1 MRSRTAPV
9 SKGTQMSKTRSG
21 PAGVGSTM
29 QQISDTVTRITGR
42 AYVGEVSTKGKV
54 VTSGGNCLG
63 LVFDINPV
71 LLNDRVA
78 VVASTYEKYVYH
90 GVKFTYVP
98 QCSTSTQGSVGLAFD
113 RDPLMYSAYPS
124 GTQFLSEV
132 MSYEHAVLTP
142 CWTGTQ
148 TSYARDPQ
156 ELKTWFMGGTDATL
170 TTRETSQG
178 NLLVYLSNVLPNVGL
193 GFIVMDYVLDLVA
206 PNLLPN
212 KQGVTNIRTAPSQ
225 WMDYNGSNGG
235 STVFGV
241 QNNPAIPVGGG
252 TAVTGVSWVPA
263 AAWVASNPALQ
274 YAGNV
279 GEFQFGGV
287 SSANAATLCVAS
299 FVDAN
304 NVPIT
309 IKGGQKIYFCTHMV
323 NPGFG
328 NPDFL
333 VVTFHMTL
341 SSARAAQSMFIPNTA
356 STVSA
361 ILPDI
366 LYSPGAGG
374 TAIVDVGGWMR
385 LITPAGASIV
395 NTA

>member
-9 SKGTQMSKTRSG
+9 SKGTQLSKSRSG

-54 VTSGGNCLG
+54 INAGGNCLG

-98 QCSTSTQGSVGLAFD
+98 QCSTATQGSVGLAFD
-113 RDPLMYSAYPS
+113 RDPLMYSAFPT

-212 KQGVTNIRTAPSQ
+212 KQGVTNVRTAPSQ
-225 WMDYNGSNGG
+225 WMDYNGEQGG
-235 STVFGV
+235 VNSTFMPVSV
-241 QNNPAIPVGGG
+241 IEVPVGPLASIRRATFLP
-252 TAVTGVSWVPA
+252 TAGWR
-263 AAWVASNPALQ
+263 ASNPAL
-274 YAGNV
+274 ASPGNV
-279 GEFQFGGV
+279 GEYHIGGV
-287 SSANAATLCVAS
+287 RADNGALLVVPQFRDPNDTLVS
-299 FVDAN
+299 
-304 NVPIT
+304 
-309 IKGGQKIYFCTHMV
+309 IKGGQKLYFCTHMQ
-323 NPGFG
+323 NTQAQT
-328 NPDFL
+328 DEL
-333 VVTFHMTL
+333 SITFHSTL
-341 SSARAAQSMFIPNTA
+341 SSARAAQSMYLIPIGTLNFA
-356 STVSA
+356 V
-361 ILPDI
+361 LPDL
-366 LYSPGAGG
+366 LYANDLVGAY
-374 TAIVDVGGWMR
+374 VGGWMR
-385 LITPAGASIV
+385 LITPAAATVV

>member
-9 SKGTQMSKTRSG
+9 SKGTQLSKTRSG

-54 VTSGGNCLG
+54 VTAGGNCLG

-178 NLLVYLSNVLPNVGL
+178 NLLVYLSNVLPDVGL

-225 WMDYNGSNGG
+225 WLDYNGAQGG
-235 STVFGV
+235 PVSTTFTRISPSVPLGGGAL
-241 QNNPAIPVGGG
+241 NNPILCQP
-252 TAVTGVSWVPA
+252 TAGWLTSI
-263 AAWVASNPALQ
+263 PAL
-274 YAGNV
+274 ASPGNV
-279 GEFQFGGV
+279 GEYQLGGV
-287 SSANAATLCVAS
+287 RADAAATLVAPT
-299 FVDAN
+299 FIDAMGA
-304 NVPIT
+304 VVT
-309 IKGGQKIYFCTHMV
+309 IKGGQKLYFCTHYV
-323 NPGFG
+323 NQGALG
-328 NPDFL
+328 ADVL
-333 VVTFHMTL
+333 GVSFHSTL
-341 SSARAAQSMFIPNTA
+341 SSARAAQSMGIPEVA
-356 STVSA
+356 AGIAMV
-361 ILPDI
+361 LPDV
-366 LYSPGAGG
+366 LYPSA
-374 TAIVDVGGWMR
+374 ASIYVGGWMR
-385 LITPAGASIV
+385 LITPAGATIV